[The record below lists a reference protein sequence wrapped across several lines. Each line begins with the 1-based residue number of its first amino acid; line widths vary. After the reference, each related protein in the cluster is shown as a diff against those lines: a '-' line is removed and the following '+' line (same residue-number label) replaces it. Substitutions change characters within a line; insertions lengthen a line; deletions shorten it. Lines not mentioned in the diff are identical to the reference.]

1 MFLFTKKTQ
10 TSFTIMLVYVD
21 DVILAGNSLKEMK
34 WIKQKMHQEFKIK
47 DLEQLKYFLG
57 IEVAHSKLFG
67 ILIVSKKILFGSS
80 AGLINVMCQTNFH
93 TIRSINKISQR
104 CKCIIP

>member
-1 MFLFTKKTQ
+1 MSLFTKKTQ

-34 WIKQKMHQEFKIK
+34 WIKQKIHQEFKIN

-57 IEVAHSKLFG
+57 IEVDHSKLFG
-67 ILIVSKKILFGSS
+67 ISLY
-80 AGLINVMCQTNFH
+80 
-93 TIRSINKISQR
+93 QR
-104 CKCIIP
+104 KYCLDLLRDS